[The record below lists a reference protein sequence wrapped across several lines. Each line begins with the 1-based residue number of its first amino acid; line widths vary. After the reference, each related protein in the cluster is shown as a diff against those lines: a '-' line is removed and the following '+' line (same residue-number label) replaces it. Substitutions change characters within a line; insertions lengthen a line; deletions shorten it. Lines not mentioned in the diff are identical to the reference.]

1 MAEDRL
7 NENKGWKAFLELR
20 GQVQRSAAAG
30 MSDTDIEAEIA
41 ACRSRHELDAK

>member
-30 MSDTDIEAEIA
+30 MSEAEVDAEIA
-41 ACRSRHELDAK
+41 AGRSCHEQKAE